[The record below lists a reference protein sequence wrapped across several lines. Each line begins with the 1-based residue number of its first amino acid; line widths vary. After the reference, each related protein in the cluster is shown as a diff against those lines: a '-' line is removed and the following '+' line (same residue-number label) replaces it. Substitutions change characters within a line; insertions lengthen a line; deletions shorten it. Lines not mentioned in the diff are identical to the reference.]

1 MNRKFLK
8 IEIKRILYLI
18 EDSVKNDY
26 DGEQLCRQLA
36 KSLDNKLSDEEIETY
51 CSWYLSEE
59 AEDLNFTKESFEVAK
74 EILEEFR
81 ELYLLKKN

>member
-26 DGEQLCRQLA
+26 DGEQLCSQLA
-36 KSLDNKLSDEEIETY
+36 KSLDNKISDDEI
-51 CSWYLSEE
+51 
-59 AEDLNFTKESFEVAK
+59 
-74 EILEEFR
+74 
-81 ELYLLKKN
+81 

>member
-1 MNRKFLK
+1 MNRKTLK
-8 IEIKRILYLI
+8 VEIKRILFLI
-18 EDSVKNDY
+18 EDSVKKDY

-36 KSLDNKLSDEEIETY
+36 KSLDNKLSDEEIEVY
-51 CSWYLSEE
+51 ASWYLSEDG
-59 AEDLNFTKESFEVAK
+59 EDLGFTKESYETAK